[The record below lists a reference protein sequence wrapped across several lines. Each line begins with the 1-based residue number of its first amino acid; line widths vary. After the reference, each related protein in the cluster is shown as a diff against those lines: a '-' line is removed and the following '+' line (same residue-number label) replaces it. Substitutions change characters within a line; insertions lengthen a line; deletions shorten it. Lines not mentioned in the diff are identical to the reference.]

1 MIPAS
6 VLLLWAHSLLIWMV
20 AHYTIA
26 GPADTPGAE
35 RRNQTDWL
43 QFAAPIGRVAVSTL
57 AAVALSE
64 SWWLAAL
71 TAVCGAAMQAVRA
84 QWPDRRVWER
94 ELMGTTA
101 FSWAALALIERKSLL
116 LRHPVVTMATSAEH
130 IAVACL
136 VSALFVFTLGG
147 GTYIVR
153 GILTASGVPQ
163 AAGAA
168 KDQERLKHGRWIGSL
183 ERAVLFVVLIAG
195 SYEAL
200 GFIVAAKG
208 LIRSRQFE
216 KQRELTEYFLIGSL
230 ASVAVALATGTAA
243 RYLIQ
248 QFW

>member
-1 MIPAS
+1 MIPATA
-6 VLLLWAHSLLIWMV
+6 LLLWAHSMLIWMV
-20 AHYTIA
+20 AHYAIS
-26 GPADTPGAE
+26 GPAEAPGVE
-35 RRNQTDWL
+35 RTRRGWR
-43 QFAAPIGRVAVSTL
+43 QFVGPIGRVAISVL
-57 AAVALSE
+57 VAGGLSE

-71 TAVCGAAMQAVRA
+71 TLSCGTALVAVRM
-84 QWPDRRVWER
+84 QRPEWRVWER
-94 ELMGTTA
+94 ELVVTVA
-101 FSWAALALIERKSLL
+101 FAWAALVLIERQALL
-116 LRHPVVTMATSAEH
+116 LRHPVLTLATSAEH
-130 IAVACL
+130 IAVAYL
-136 VSALFVFTLGG
+136 VSALFIFTLGG

-153 GILTASGVPQ
+153 GVLTASGVPQ

-248 QFW
+248 KFW